1 MVILMDETIF
11 VEIVY
16 ITEGGAIL
24 KIGKDNVTNIK
35 ITNNGICI
43 YFKDGERLWI
53 RFIPFTSI
61 LYYETNI
68 MPKL

>member
-1 MVILMDETIF
+1 MEEALF

-24 KIGKDNVTNIK
+24 KVGEDNVTDIK
-35 ITNNGICI
+35 IADNGVHI
-43 YFKDGERLWI
+43 YFKDEDGEWE

-61 LYYETNI
+61 LHYETNI
-68 MPKL
+68 